1 MTRRDKVGTMIVKV
15 GMLLAGALFIFA
27 AVKPTFRG
35 GTLDITFFVI
45 GVACGLVGLALLR
58 KPGGPQGPAG
68 A

>member
-1 MTRRDKVGTMIVKV
+1 MAGPMIVKF
-15 GMLLAGALFIFA
+15 GILLAGALFIFA
-27 AVKPTFRG
+27 ALKPAFTGR
-35 GTLDITFFVI
+35 TLNVTFFVI